1 MVTDIFPRRS
11 QTAETVLGGTDL
23 RRVLIVPI
31 DFAKDTHVAQL
42 VRGTGEYL
50 RKRPLNVHNS
60 VEGSRYLIEAVER
73 CCAKY
78 RIAKSRV
85 LFGGEDPP
93 EYVRNFVD
101 SVQAGGYAF
110 VRVNAKEAKKHR
122 TNTRA
127 TSDALALDG
136 ISQVMLLHRAYDL
149 VRWDEIYGAMKL
161 AERSRRR
168 LKSQETALKNR
179 IYRIVDV
186 LFPGLLKESLSG
198 LLPFGVSCLN
208 LMEGGC
214 SVMRV
219 KRMRTDTLA
228 KRLKA
233 GRTQNPGKVAMQIKD
248 LAQSALPPDP
258 AAVPYLDKSLAARTR
273 HMRTLRESLRVE
285 ENEMARCL
293 VQTPGFLLTSI
304 PGLGVVLAGGIVA
317 EYGDTSDWRIPDQMA
332 SYAGIVCR
340 QYQTGGPDSEPVKGR
355 LPIDCN
361 HHLKDQLLQA
371 AYHTGHNT
379 HPAWRQLGLPG
390 EHPLFEHYRSVELR
404 EGKSRLSTAKKLIR
418 VSSAMVRDERVYLPP
433 GALDPSAPD
442 AMPAEQFAVYLEI
455 VGEMLKRKWKGYD
468 LSGIPDER
476 NRLVRWLED
485 TGELVRHSRKDNNK

>member
-1 MVTDIFPRRS
+1 MVTDIFQRRS

-23 RRVLIVPI
+23 RRVLIVPV
-31 DFAKDTHVAQL
+31 DFAKATHVVQIA
-42 VRGTGEYL
+42 RGTGEYL
-50 RKRPLNVHNS
+50 RKHPLNVHNS
-60 VEGSRYLIEAVER
+60 VEGSRYLIKAVER

-78 RIAKSRV
+78 RIAKCRV

-101 SVQAGGYAF
+101 SIQTAGYAF

-136 ISQVMLLHRAYDL
+136 IAQVMLLHRAYDL
-149 VRWDEIYGAMKL
+149 ILWDEIYGAMKL
-161 AERSRRR
+161 AERTRRR
-168 LKSQETALKNR
+168 LKKQETALKNR
-179 IYRIVDV
+179 IHRDVDV
-186 LFPGLLKESLSG
+186 LLPGLLKESLSG

-208 LMEGGC
+208 LMESGC

-233 GRTQNPGKVAMQIKD
+233 GHTQNPGKVAIQIKD
-248 LAQSALPPDP
+248 LAQSALPPAP
-258 AAVPYLDKSLAARTR
+258 AIVPYKDKTLAAKAR
-273 HMRTLRESLRVE
+273 HMVTLRESLRVE

-317 EYGDTSDWRIPDQMA
+317 EYGDTNDWRISDQMA
-332 SYAGIVCR
+332 SYGGIVCR
-340 QYQTGGPDSEPVKGR
+340 QHQTGGPDSEPVRGR
-355 LPIDCN
+355 LPIDSN

-379 HPAWRQLGLPG
+379 HPAWKKLGLPG

-418 VSSAMVRDERVYLPP
+418 VASAMVRDGRVYLPP
-433 GALDPSAPD
+433 SALDPGAPD
-442 AMPAEQFAVYLEI
+442 AMPMEQFTAYLEI

-468 LSGIPDER
+468 LSGIPDEN

-485 TGELVRHSRKDNNK
+485 TGELVEHWQKDNNI

>member
-1 MVTDIFPRRS
+1 MVTDIFPQRS
-11 QTAETVLGGTDL
+11 QTAETVLGETDR

-31 DFAKDTHVAQL
+31 DFAKETHVAQL
-42 VRGTGEYL
+42 VRGTGECL
-50 RKRPLNVHNS
+50 RKRPLNVRNS

-73 CCAKY
+73 CRAKY
-78 RIAKSRV
+78 RIAKNRV

-101 SVQAGGYAF
+101 SVRAAGYAF
-110 VRVNAKEAKKHR
+110 VRVNAREAKKHR

-136 ISQVMLLHRAYDL
+136 IAQIMLLHRAYDL
-149 VRWDEIYGAMKL
+149 IPRDEIHGAMKL
-161 AERSRRR
+161 AERTRRR
-168 LKSQETALKNR
+168 LKRQETALKNR
-179 IYRIVDV
+179 IHRDVDV

-198 LLPFGVSCLN
+198 LLPFGGSCLD

-219 KRMRTDTLA
+219 RRMHTNALA

-233 GRTQNPGKVAMQIKD
+233 GHTQNPGKVALQLKN

-258 AAVPYLDKSLAARTR
+258 AIVPYKEKSLAAKAR
-273 HMRTLRESLRVE
+273 HMRTLRESLHIE

-317 EYGDTSDWRIPDQMA
+317 EYGDTGNWRTSDRMA

-355 LPIDCN
+355 LPVDAN

-379 HPAWRQLGLPG
+379 HPAWRKLGLPG
-390 EHPLFEHYRSVELR
+390 EHPLFEHYRDVELR
-404 EGKSRLSTAKKLIR
+404 GGKSRLSTAKKLIR
-418 VSSAMVRDERVYLPP
+418 VCSAMVRDGCVYLPP
-433 GALDPSAPD
+433 SALDPGAPD
-442 AMPAEQFAVYLEI
+442 AMPMGRFTAYLDI

-468 LSGIPDER
+468 LSGIPDEN

-485 TGELVRHSRKDNNK
+485 TGELIEHLQKDNNI